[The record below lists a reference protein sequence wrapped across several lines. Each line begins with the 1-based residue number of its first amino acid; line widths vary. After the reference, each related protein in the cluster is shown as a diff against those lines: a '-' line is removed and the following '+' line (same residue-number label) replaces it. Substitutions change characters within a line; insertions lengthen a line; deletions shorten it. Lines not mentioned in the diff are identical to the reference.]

1 MKNKR
6 KTYTNRILKCN
17 KTSDK
22 INKAKKKINKNKYQ

>member
-22 INKAKKKINKNKYQ
+22 INKAKKNQ